1 MRRFK
6 SPGEAVGQSAP
17 STSHCRSAERN
28 WAMDIRILTESLL
41 RSLGGSA
48 SRP

>member
-17 STSHCRSAERN
+17 STSHWRSAERN
-28 WAMDIRILTESLL
+28 WAMDIRILTEYAAEEF
-41 RSLGGSA
+41 GGSA